1 MDNLLT
7 NPITTWR
14 EGRHTSE
21 RVLGHD
27 TQLCRNLVLCPRNL
41 HIHQRSFFISIRKP
55 EILKLQVSS
64 SGVRLINEIF
74 RSLP

>member
-27 TQLCRNLVLCPRNL
+27 TRLCRNLVLCVLDLVSPGFVRQN
-41 HIHQRSFFISIRKP
+41 RTIR
-55 EILKLQVSS
+55 
-64 SGVRLINEIF
+64 
-74 RSLP
+74 